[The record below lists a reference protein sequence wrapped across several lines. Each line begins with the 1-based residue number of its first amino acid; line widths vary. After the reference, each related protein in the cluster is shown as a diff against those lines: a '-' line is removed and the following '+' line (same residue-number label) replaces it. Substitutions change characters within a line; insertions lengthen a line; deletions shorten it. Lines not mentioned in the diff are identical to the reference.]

1 MASDK
6 EKKILSL
13 LGLAARGRNLT
24 GGENQVLDAIRTGTA
39 RLVIIA
45 ENASDNTKKKFTDKC
60 EFYDIPIRIWGTGE
74 DLGHGTG
81 HEYRVSLALTEN
93 GFAEKIIAL
102 MDE

>member
-1 MASDK
+1 MASDND
-6 EKKILSL
+6 KKILSL
-13 LGLAARGRNLT
+13 LGLAARGRNLS
-24 GGENQVLDAIRTGTA
+24 GGENQVLDAIRTGNA

-45 ENASDNTKKKFTDKC
+45 ENASDNTKKKFEDKC
-60 EFYDIPIRIWGTGE
+60 AYYDIPIRIWGTGE

-81 HEYRVSLALTEN
+81 HEYRVSLAVNES

>member
-60 EFYDIPIRIWGTGE
+60 EFYDIKVVPKRFI
-74 DLGHGTG
+74 
-81 HEYRVSLALTEN
+81 V
-93 GFAEKIIAL
+93 F
-102 MDE
+102 

>member
-1 MASDK
+1 LDK

-24 GGENQVLDAIRTGTA
+24 GGESQVLDAIRKGSA

-45 ENASDNTKKKFTDKC
+45 ENASDNTKKKFEDKC
-60 EFYDIPIRIWGTGE
+60 VYYEVPYRVWGTGE
-74 DLGHGTG
+74 SLGHGTG
-81 HEYRVSLALTEN
+81 HEYRVSIAVTEA